1 MGSSVTIREAAA
13 NDRPAL
19 EACMAELQAFE
30 CTIERNR
37 VEPEAIRGVYI
48 DYLLS
53 ECQKSDGTILV
64 AEANGQVV
72 GFVCVLCRVDSE
84 EIVEQDRQHAYITD
98 LVVVEPHR
106 KTGIGSQLIQA
117 AESRA
122 QARGATRIEIG
133 VLTANSAAHRL
144 YQKLGYCDRE
154 VVLEKRLGSTDGR

>member
-37 VEPEAIRGVYI
+37 VAPETIRGVYI

-84 EIVEQDRQHAYITD
+84 EIVEIDRLHAYITD
-98 LVVVEPHR
+98 LVVLEPHR
-106 KTGIGSQLIQA
+106 NAGIGSQLIQA
-117 AESRA
+117 AESQA

-154 VVLEKRLGSTDGR
+154 VVLEKRLESADGR

>member
-1 MGSSVTIREAAA
+1 MDSSVGIREAAA
-13 NDRPAL
+13 NDRPSL

-30 CTIERNR
+30 QTIERNR
-37 VEPEAIRGVYI
+37 VEPEAIRGAYI
-48 DYLLS
+48 DYLLA

-84 EIVEQDRQHAYITD
+84 EIVEKDRHYAYITD
-98 LVVVEPHR
+98 LVVLAPHR

-122 QARGATRIEIG
+122 LSRGATRIEIG

-144 YQKLGYCDRE
+144 YEKLGYCDRE
-154 VVLEKRLGSTDGR
+154 VVLEKRLGSAERE